1 MAQMIYIKFR
11 TPNPKFQLITHSN
24 FRITKTILSEILNVD
39 HWNLFV
45 IGCLERS
52 VDQVDDGS
60 P

>member
-1 MAQMIYIKFR
+1 MAQMIYIKFQ
-11 TPNPKFQLITHSN
+11 TLNPKFQFPNNQNDI
-24 FRITKTILSEILNVD
+24 SEILNVD

-52 VDQVDDGS
+52 ADQVDDGS